1 MPMWRGYGLV
11 LRGWALAAEGRPEDG
26 ASLVRQGIAGLD
38 ALGTVFHRTHH
49 LGLLADIHARLGDPA
64 AGLRLL
70 EEAYEEV
77 ARTEVRLF
85 EAELRRLEGELRLL
99 AGEPEAG
106 AEACFVE
113 ALAVAR
119 RQEAK
124 SLELRAP
131 TGLAPPWRGGR
142 APAWP
147 ACGGPGKS
155 VPRRT
160 TFSPRST
167 AGSPKGSARRTC
179 GMRRRCS

>member
-11 LRGWALAAEGRPEDG
+11 FRGWALAAEGRPEDG

-38 ALGTVFHRTHH
+38 ALGTLFHRTHL

-70 EEAYEEV
+70 EEAYHEV

-106 AEACFVE
+106 AEACFGE
-113 ALAVAR
+113 ALAIAR

-124 SLELRAP
+124 SLELRAA
-131 TGLAPPWRGGR
+131 TGLARLWRAGGKTCR
-142 APAWP
+142 
-147 ACGGPGKS
+147 
-155 VPRRT
+155 
-160 TFSPRST
+160 
-167 AGSPKGSARRTC
+167 SARPPRLGLRWFTE
-179 GMRRRCS
+179 GFDTRDLRDAKALLDELR